1 MTLSADGTA
10 KKDNGGFKSDQNR
23 LKSVEMWACPS
34 GGNSG
39 WSLGLAFRSVEPD
52 FLGGG
57 MKGPPESWERPVPS
71 PVAAQ
76 SGAWQVVSLTI
87 PSGIACI
94 LGPKTGLGDHAHPS
108 QDHVTAFIPTRHVLS
123 PLWQPYK
130 VGAQSQD
137 AVLRKVYKLPPAT
150 CHGVAGLEP
159 GSLWLQS
166 LNAQKNAIQP
176 L

>member
-10 KKDNGGFKSDQNR
+10 KDDNGGFKSDQNR
-23 LKSVEMWACPS
+23 LKSVETWACPS

-39 WSLGLAFRSVEPD
+39 WSLGLAFRSSEPD

-57 MKGPPESWERPVPS
+57 MKGPSESWECPVPS

-76 SGAWQVVSLTI
+76 GGAWQVVSLSI

-108 QDHVTAFIPTRHVLS
+108 QDHGDSIYTNTPCSLTPLAALQSGGSISGYS
-123 PLWQPYK
+123 PGESLQT
-130 VGAQSQD
+130 
-137 AVLRKVYKLPPAT
+137 AT
-150 CHGVAGLEP
+150 CHLPQGGRPRTWVSLAP
-159 GSLWLQS
+159 GRS
-166 LNAQKNAIQP
+166 
-176 L
+176 